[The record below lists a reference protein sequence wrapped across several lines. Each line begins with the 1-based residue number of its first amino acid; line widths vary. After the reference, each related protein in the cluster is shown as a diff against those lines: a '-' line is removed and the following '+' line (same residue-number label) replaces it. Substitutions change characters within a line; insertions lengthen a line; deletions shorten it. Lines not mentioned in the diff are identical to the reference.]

1 MLNATINLYKAAYS
15 GLSRPVWWLALVIF
29 INRSGTMVIPFLMV
43 YLTGIGF
50 SKTEAGYVMGA
61 FGLGAILGGYIGGR
75 LTDRFGHFHVQVFSL
90 FINGVMFIVLA
101 QMNTLL
107 QFATCI
113 FILSSLGEAF
123 RPANSAAIA
132 SYSTDANRTRSYSL
146 NRLAINLGWGIGPAV
161 GGLVASKSFILLFWL
176 DGFTCMGA
184 GLLLYLLFR
193 KDKNRKMKKQVV
205 HTELRGNSAFKDRI
219 FLFGMFCIFL
229 VGLCFFQVFSMIP
242 VYYEEVLHFSKVTI
256 GVLLALNGLIIALF
270 EMVLVYKLENK
281 RNPVWYMLAGAVFI
295 GTSFLFFLISPV
307 FIVALL
313 GIMVITVGEMLLFP
327 FVNNFWVQR
336 SNEHNRGQYAGVY
349 TMSFSFALVLAP
361 TFSAQVAQHLG
372 FPVLWIINFILC
384 GLAALGY
391 FILRKQLINE
401 TIQSPSAASL
411 V

>member
-61 FGLGAILGGYIGGR
+61 FGLGAIVGGYVGGR
-75 LTDRFGHFHVQVFSL
+75 LTDRFGHFHIQVFSL
-90 FINGVMFIVLA
+90 FINGIMFIVLG
-101 QMNTLL
+101 QMNTLAE
-107 QFATCI
+107 FSICI

-184 GLLLYLLFR
+184 ALLLYLVFR
-193 KDKNRKMKKQVV
+193 RDKNRKIKKDIVKHDRV
-205 HTELRGNSAFKDRI
+205 SNSAFKDRI

-229 VGLCFFQVFSMIP
+229 VGLCFFQVFSMLP
-242 VYYEEVLHFSKVTI
+242 VYYEEELRFSKITI
-256 GVLLALNGLIIALF
+256 GLLLALNGLIIALF
-270 EMVLVYKLENK
+270 EMVLVYKLENR
-281 RNPVWYMLAGAVFI
+281 RNPVLYMLAGAFLI
-295 GTSFLFFLISPV
+295 GTSFLFFVVSPV
-307 FIVALL
+307 FIMALL
-313 GIMVITVGEMLLFP
+313 GIVVITLGEMLLFP
-327 FVNNFWVQR
+327 FVNQFWVQR

-349 TMSFSFALVLAP
+349 TMSFSFAMVLAP
-361 TFSAQVAQHLG
+361 TFSAQVAQHMG
-372 FPVLWIINFILC
+372 FTVLWISNFILC
-384 GLAALGY
+384 GFAALGY
-391 FILRKQLINE
+391 FMLRKQLINE
-401 TIQSPSAASL
+401 NIQSRSSAAL

>member
-1 MLNATINLYKAAYS
+1 MLNATINLYKASYS

-50 SKTEAGYVMGA
+50 TKSEAGYVMGA
-61 FGLGAILGGYIGGR
+61 FGLGAIVGGYLGGR

-90 FINGVMFIVLA
+90 FINGIMFIVLG
-101 QMNTLL
+101 QMDTLWE
-107 QFATCI
+107 FTICI

-184 GLLLYLLFR
+184 ALVLYLVFR
-193 KDKNRKMKKQVV
+193 KDKNRGIKKEVV
-205 HTELRGNSAFKDRI
+205 HHQRKTVSAFNDRI

-229 VGLCFFQVFSMIP
+229 VGLCFFQVFSMLP
-242 VYYEEVLHFSKVTI
+242 VYYEEVMRFSKKTI
-256 GVLLALNGLIIALF
+256 GLLLALNGLLIAVF
-270 EMVLVYKLENK
+270 EMVLVYKLENR
-281 RNPVWYMLAGAVFI
+281 RNPVWYMLAGAFLI
-295 GTSFLFFLISPV
+295 GASFMFFVISPV
-307 FIVALL
+307 FIMALL
-313 GIMVITVGEMLLFP
+313 GIIVITVGEMLLFP
-327 FVNNFWVQR
+327 FVNQFWVQR

-349 TMSFSFALVLAP
+349 TMSFSLAMVLAP

-372 FPVLWIINFILC
+372 FPVLWTINFILC
-384 GLAALGY
+384 GLAASGY
-391 FILRKQLINE
+391 FMLRKQLINE
-401 TIQSPSAASL
+401 KIQSPSPAAL